1 MNTFLNIWKLLGDN
15 SGQIQIILNCIV
27 LALAFIAAL
36 FAKKQIAIAQQQR
49 EDDIRLSKYRLKLSI
64 LKTAYKC
71 KTDLLVIRQDFDNY
85 QINFTKLVDVRGFS
99 LKEPMPKQ
107 SYTFEEYLERFTA
120 PLDRTEKANTNLIY
134 TLNQDNSDSN
144 LSSDDLEKYLSL
156 VMSIASSLE
165 STKQGLIKRIEEMQ
179 TLLNN

>member
-1 MNTFLNIWKLLGDN
+1 M
-15 SGQIQIILNCIV
+15 

-107 SYTFEEYLERFTA
+107 VIHL
-120 PLDRTEKANTNLIY
+120 K
-134 TLNQDNSDSN
+134 
-144 LSSDDLEKYLSL
+144 
-156 VMSIASSLE
+156 
-165 STKQGLIKRIEEMQ
+165 ST
-179 TLLNN
+179 